1 LSIFGDLQDLS
12 LADIIEIIA
21 GSQKTGILYV
31 NADEGRS
38 TIVFKNGFVVSASKP
53 DLAIR
58 LGQLL
63 LRENQISEIELEMCL
78 KEQQQT
84 SRPLGEIL
92 LERSLVT
99 RDQLQSLMKH
109 QVMETV
115 NEIVNLTEGSFSFQ
129 THDQLP
135 PDHIAFEAQHLLMD
149 VAFLQD
155 TTGHKREAIEEGSFS
170 PQNLI
175 AGMDD
180 DVSFE
185 ERGEKHGQS
194 SLVSLVLELA
204 EELAR
209 PKDSTEVSLLVL
221 RLASECFDRCLFF
234 VAKADCLVGCGGFG
248 FSLQV
253 ENQQTSAERIVIPL
267 REASIFRMVY
277 ETKRVYRG
285 TLLEGAWGRD
295 LIARHSPRLPNEV
308 IVLPIVCQDDVIA
321 ILYGDNGVGQADIP
335 SAELLEIFLLQAGMA
350 LENNRLRDKL
360 LQLTTAINLPIRS
373 LRMGAYQARRPV

>member
-1 LSIFGDLQDLS
+1 LSFFGDLQDLS
-12 LADIIEIIA
+12 LADIIQIIA
-21 GSQKTGILYV
+21 GSQKTGVLYV

-63 LRENQISEIELEMCL
+63 RRENQISEIELEMCL

-84 SRPLGEIL
+84 GKPLGEIL
-92 LERSLVT
+92 LERLLVT
-99 RDQLQSLMKH
+99 RDQLQGLMKL

-115 NEIVNLTEGSFSFQ
+115 FEIVNLTEGSFSFQ
-129 THDQLP
+129 ANAQLP
-135 PDHIAFEAQHLLMD
+135 PDHIAFDAQHLLLD

-155 TTGHKREAIEEGSFS
+155 TTGHKREVVDAGSFS

-180 DVSFE
+180 EAPFE
-185 ERGEKHGQS
+185 ERGEKDS
-194 SLVSLVLELA
+194 RSALIPLVRALA

-221 RLASECFDRCLFF
+221 RLAAECFDRCLFF
-234 VAKADCLVGCGGFG
+234 VAKAERLVGCGGFG
-248 FSLQV
+248 FTLQA
-253 ENQQTSAERIVIPL
+253 EAQHSSTERIVIPL

-277 ETKRVYRG
+277 ESKKVYRG

-295 LIARHSPRLPNEV
+295 LIAKLSPRLPNEV
-308 IVLPIVCQDDVIA
+308 VVLPIVCQEEVIA
-321 ILYGDNGVGQADIP
+321 VLYGDNGVGQGDIP
-335 SAELLEIFLLQAGMA
+335 SSDLLQIFLLQAGMA
-350 LENNRLRDKL
+350 LENGRLCDKL
-360 LQLTTAINLPIRS
+360 FQLTTAATLP
-373 LRMGAYQARRPV
+373 LRP

>member
-12 LADIIEIIA
+12 LADIIQIIA
-21 GSQKTGILYV
+21 GSQKTGVLYI

-38 TIVFKNGFVVSASKP
+38 TIIFKNGFVVSASKP

-78 KEQQQT
+78 KEQQQ
-84 SRPLGEIL
+84 SGKPLGEIL
-92 LERSLVT
+92 LERSLVV
-99 RDQLQSLMKH
+99 RDQLQGLMKL

-129 THDQLP
+129 ALDQLP
-135 PDHIAFEAQHLLMD
+135 PDQIAFDAQHLLLD

-155 TTGHKREAIEEGSFS
+155 TTARKREVVEEGSFS

-180 DVSFE
+180 NVTFE
-185 ERGEKHGQS
+185 EHGEKDSQT
-194 SLVSLVLELA
+194 SLIPLARELA

-221 RLASECFDRCLFF
+221 RLAAECFDRCLFF
-234 VAKADCLVGCGGFG
+234 VVRADSLVGCGGFG
-248 FSLQV
+248 FTLQP
-253 ENQQTSAERIVIPL
+253 ESQPSSPERIVIPL
-267 REASIFRMVY
+267 RESSIFRMVY
-277 ETKRVYRG
+277 EGRKVYRG
-285 TLLEGAWGRD
+285 ALLEGMWGRD
-295 LIARHSPRLPNEV
+295 LIARHSRRLPNEV
-308 IVLPIVCQDDVIA
+308 IVLPIVCQDEVIA
-321 ILYGDNGVGQADIP
+321 ILYGDNGVGQRDIP
-335 SAELLEIFLLQAGMA
+335 SADLLEIFLLQAGMA
-350 LENNRLRDKL
+350 LENGRLRDKL
-360 LQLTTAINLPIRS
+360 FQLTTTPNLPLPS
-373 LRMGAYQARRPV
+373 

>member
-12 LADIIEIIA
+12 LADIIQIIA
-21 GSQKTGILYV
+21 GSQKTGVLYV

-63 LRENQISEIELEMCL
+63 RRENQISELELEMCL

-84 SRPLGEIL
+84 NRPLGEIL

-99 RDQLQSLMKH
+99 RDQLQSLMKL

-129 THDQLP
+129 ANDQLP
-135 PDHIAFEAQHLLMD
+135 PDHIAFDAQHLLLD

-155 TTGHKREAIEEGSFS
+155 TTGHKREAVDEGSFS

-185 ERGEKHGQS
+185 ERGEKYGQNS
-194 SLVSLVLELA
+194 LISLVRELA

-248 FSLQV
+248 FSLQS
-253 ENQQTSAERIVIPL
+253 ESQQSSMERIVIPL
-267 REASIFRMVY
+267 REASIFGMVY
-277 ETKRVYRG
+277 ESKKVYRG

-295 LIARHSPRLPNEV
+295 LIAKQSARLPNEV

-321 ILYGDNGVGQADIP
+321 ILYGDNGVGQGDIP

-350 LENNRLRDKL
+350 LENGRLREKL
-360 LQLTTAINLPIRS
+360 LQLTTAINLPVRS
-373 LRMGAYQARRPV
+373 

>member
-1 LSIFGDLQDLS
+1 MSIFGDLQDLS
-12 LADIIEIIA
+12 LADIIQIIA

-31 NADEGRS
+31 NAEEGRS

-129 THDQLP
+129 AHDQLP
-135 PDHIAFEAQHLLMD
+135 PDHIAFEAQHLLLD

-155 TTGHKREAIEEGSFS
+155 TAGHKRET
-170 PQNLI
+170 
-175 AGMDD
+175 
-180 DVSFE
+180 V
-185 ERGEKHGQS
+185 R
-194 SLVSLVLELA
+194 
-204 EELAR
+204 
-209 PKDSTEVSLLVL
+209 
-221 RLASECFDRCLFF
+221 
-234 VAKADCLVGCGGFG
+234 
-248 FSLQV
+248 
-253 ENQQTSAERIVIPL
+253 
-267 REASIFRMVY
+267 
-277 ETKRVYRG
+277 
-285 TLLEGAWGRD
+285 
-295 LIARHSPRLPNEV
+295 
-308 IVLPIVCQDDVIA
+308 
-321 ILYGDNGVGQADIP
+321 
-335 SAELLEIFLLQAGMA
+335 
-350 LENNRLRDKL
+350 
-360 LQLTTAINLPIRS
+360 
-373 LRMGAYQARRPV
+373 

>member
-1 LSIFGDLQDLS
+1 MSIFGDLQDLS
-12 LADIIEIIA
+12 LADIIQIIS

-38 TIVFKNGFVVSASKP
+38 TIVFKHGFVVSASKP
-53 DLAIR
+53 DLANR

-63 LRENQISEIELEMCL
+63 LREHQISEIELEMCL

-84 SRPLGEIL
+84 NRPLGEIL
-92 LERSLVT
+92 MDRSLVT
-99 RDQLQSLMKH
+99 RDQLQGLMKH

-129 THDQLP
+129 AHDQLP
-135 PDHIAFEAQHLLMD
+135 PDHIAFEAQHLLLD

-155 TTGHKREAIEEGSFS
+155 TTSHKRQVADEGLFF

-180 DVSFE
+180 ELSFE
-185 ERGEKHGQS
+185 EHGKKDGQN
-194 SLVSLVLELA
+194 SLVPLVRELA

-221 RLASECFDRCLFF
+221 RLAAECFDRCLFF
-234 VAKADCLVGCGGFG
+234 VARADCLVGCGGFG
-248 FSLQV
+248 FSLQPDS
-253 ENQQTSAERIVIPL
+253 QQSPMERIVIPL
-267 REASIFRMVY
+267 REASIFRLVY
-277 ETKRVYRG
+277 ESKKVYRG

-295 LIARHSPRLPNEV
+295 LIAKHSPRLPNEV
-308 IVLPIVCQDDVIA
+308 IVLPIVCQDEVIA

-350 LENNRLRDKL
+350 LENGRLREKL
-360 LQLTTAINLPIRS
+360 LQLTTTTTINLPIR
-373 LRMGAYQARRPV
+373 G

>member
-12 LADIIEIIA
+12 LADIIQIIA

-99 RDQLQSLMKH
+99 RDQLQGLMKH

-129 THDQLP
+129 SHDQLP
-135 PDHIAFEAQHLLMD
+135 PDQIAFEAQHLLLD

-155 TTGHKREAIEEGSFS
+155 SAGHKREAVDEGPFF

-175 AGMDD
+175 AGMDAD
-180 DVSFE
+180 MSFE
-185 ERGEKHGQS
+185 EPGKKNNGQN
-194 SLVSLVLELA
+194 SLIPLVRELA

-248 FSLQV
+248 FSLQP
-253 ENQQTSAERIVIPL
+253 ESQQTSTERIVIPL

-277 ETKRVYRG
+277 ETKKVYRG

-321 ILYGDNGVGQADIP
+321 ILYGDNGVGQGDIP

-350 LENNRLRDKL
+350 LENGRLRDKL

-373 LRMGAYQARRPV
+373 

>member
-1 LSIFGDLQDLS
+1 MSIFGDLQDLS
-12 LADIIEIIA
+12 LADIIQIIA

-38 TIVFKNGFVVSASKP
+38 SIVFKNGFVVSASKP

-84 SRPLGEIL
+84 GRPLGEIL
-92 LERSLVT
+92 LVRSLVT
-99 RDQLQSLMKH
+99 RDRLQSLMKH

-129 THDQLP
+129 GHDQLP
-135 PDHIAFEAQHLLMD
+135 PDHIAFEAQHLLLD

-155 TTGHKREAIEEGSFS
+155 TTGHKRQVDEEGSFF

-175 AGMDD
+175 AGMDA
-180 DVSFE
+180 DVSFDE
-185 ERGEKHGQS
+185 HGKKDGQN
-194 SLVSLVLELA
+194 SLVPLLRELA

-209 PKDSTEVSLLVL
+209 PKDSTEVSLLIL

-248 FSLQV
+248 FSLQA

-267 REASIFRMVY
+267 REASIFRMVF

-321 ILYGDNGVGQADIP
+321 ILYGDNGVGQGDIP

-350 LENNRLRDKL
+350 LENSRLRDKL
-360 LQLTTAINLPIRS
+360 LQLTIPISLPIRS
-373 LRMGAYQARRPV
+373 

>member
-1 LSIFGDLQDLS
+1 MSIFGDLQDLS
-12 LADIIEIIA
+12 LADIIQIIA
-21 GSQKTGILYV
+21 GSQKTGVLYV

-53 DLAIR
+53 DLANR

-63 LRENQISEIELEMCL
+63 RRENQISQIELEMCL

-84 SRPLGEIL
+84 GRPLGEIL
-92 LERSLVT
+92 LEQLLVT
-99 RDQLQSLMKH
+99 RDQLQGLMKL

-115 NEIVNLTEGSFSFQ
+115 NEIVNLSEGSFSFQ
-129 THDQLP
+129 ANAQLP
-135 PDHIAFEAQHLLMD
+135 PDQIAFDAQHLLLD

-155 TTGHKREAIEEGSFS
+155 TMGQRRAVVDAGSFS

-180 DVSFE
+180 DGVSVE
-185 ERGEKHGQS
+185 ERGEKDGQS
-194 SLVSLVLELA
+194 ALIPLVRELA

-221 RLASECFDRCLFF
+221 RLAAECFDRCLFF
-234 VAKADCLVGCGGFG
+234 VATAECLVGCGGFG
-248 FSLQV
+248 FILHS
-253 ENQQTSAERIVIPL
+253 ETQQLSANRIVIPL
-267 REASIFRMVY
+267 REASLFRMVY
-277 ETKRVYRG
+277 ESKQVYRG

-295 LIARHSPRLPNEV
+295 LIAKHSHRLPNEV
-308 IVLPIVCQDDVIA
+308 IVLPIVCQDEVIA

-335 SAELLEIFLLQAGMA
+335 SSDLLQIFLLQAGMA
-350 LENNRLRDKL
+350 LENSRLRDKL
-360 LQLTTAINLPIRS
+360 IQLTTAAKLPIR
-373 LRMGAYQARRPV
+373 P

>member
-12 LADIIEIIA
+12 LADVIQIIA
-21 GSQKTGILYV
+21 GSQKTGVLYV

-63 LRENQISEIELEMCL
+63 RRENQISEIELEMCL

-84 SRPLGEIL
+84 GKPLGEIL
-92 LERSLVT
+92 LERLLVT
-99 RDQLQSLMKH
+99 RDQLQGLMKL

-129 THDQLP
+129 ANAQLP
-135 PDHIAFEAQHLLMD
+135 PDHIAFDAQHLLLD

-155 TTGHKREAIEEGSFS
+155 TAGHKREAADTGSFS

-180 DVSFE
+180 EAPFE
-185 ERGEKHGQS
+185 ERGEKDSHS
-194 SLVSLVLELA
+194 ALIPLVHELA

-221 RLASECFDRCLFF
+221 RLAAECFDRCLFF

-248 FSLQV
+248 FTLQP
-253 ENQQTSAERIVIPL
+253 ETQQSSTDRIVIPL
-267 REASIFRMVY
+267 REASMFRMVY
-277 ETKRVYRG
+277 ESKQVYRG

-295 LIARHSPRLPNEV
+295 LIARVSPRLPNEV
-308 IVLPIVCQDDVIA
+308 IVLPIVCQEEVIA
-321 ILYGDNGVGQADIP
+321 VLYGDNGVGQGDIP
-335 SAELLEIFLLQAGMA
+335 SSDLLQIFLLQAGMA
-350 LENNRLRDKL
+350 LENGRLRDKL
-360 LQLTTAINLPIRS
+360 FQLATATNLP
-373 LRMGAYQARRPV
+373 LRP